1 MRAERYWQQANL
13 VSRQALE
20 TGDLVPLRTSEA
32 QLEGLAPF
40 MLRRLEGSPPRHL
53 SLRGPKPNPF
63 LPWEAPLEVGRLGS
77 SHALILNKYPVQP
90 AHLLLITQQWQPQ
103 AGWLGRADWRAVAHV
118 AADTGGLWF
127 FNSSPTAGASQ
138 PHRHIQLL
146 PRHQGELSC
155 PLAPLLESQLR
166 EPGNPWPWCYA
177 LSARRDPH
185 EGRDLQALYREHA
198 SLLDLGDPEAGGDP
212 RHAYNLLFDDHWF
225 LTVRRVKEHCAGFSI
240 NGLGFAGFLLCTGRS
255 DLDWLK
261 RHGPWRLLAEVAA
274 PSR

>member
-1 MRAERYWQQANL
+1 MDRRRFL
-13 VSRQALE
+13 
-20 TGDLVPLRTSEA
+20 GTSLLA
-32 QLEGLAPF
+32 GLAATPAAF
-40 MLRRLEGSPPRHL
+40 ASHIWFRDLEDYIAAQYIASTQAQY
-53 SLRGPKPNPF
+53 
-63 LPWEAPLEVGRLGS
+63 EA
-77 SHALILNKYPVQP
+77 I
-90 AHLLLITQQWQPQ
+90 
-103 AGWLGRADWRAVAHV
+103 
-118 AADTGGLWF
+118 

-155 PLAPLLESQLR
+155 PLAPLLESQLQ

-177 LSARRDPH
+177 LSARRDPL
-185 EGRDLQALYREHA
+185 EGRDLQALYKEHA